1 MRYTSI
7 IFFIC
12 RNFFIL
18 PPSTHKEGGL
28 ITAFQKMKSKLKIIF
43 FTTVLLV
50 IFIIAGCATSLITYN
65 RGDVYMKQGNYDKAI
80 GEFKQVLGK
89 TPNDPVTLSSTGI
102 AYYAKGDYDQA
113 INYLEQAKKADPR
126 HIDAYF
132 YLGMA
137 YEQQGKYQEAMS
149 EYDNCIALKPDNSV
163 VKKIDRRR
171 TFLSREIARD
181 SARKALQNEIAL
193 ASSISTIPD
202 NTVAV
207 TDFTNVGQTKELD
220 LLGKGLSAMLM
231 TDLSKAKALTVV
243 ERMKLESL
251 FSEMKL
257 EGVDSNTATRP
268 GLLLGASKIVTGSFL
283 SLDGKS
289 IDIVSSLTMTKT
301 KTSRPSKSVSG
312 GVEKLFEIEKE
323 LALGILDDMGI
334 ILTEAERNAIIKR
347 VPTRSFDAFMAYSR
361 GLYYED
367 KGMYKEAAQEYE
379 KAISIDPKFIEP
391 KDGLRNAGDLMTE
404 TKNLSSMEN
413 LRNEVALQSQQE
425 SRISEADA
433 NATRGL
439 ISTPSSAVINPRG
452 GGISVPTPTI
462 KTVEVEVI
470 FP

>member
-1 MRYTSI
+1 
-7 IFFIC
+7 
-12 RNFFIL
+12 
-18 PPSTHKEGGL
+18 
-28 ITAFQKMKSKLKIIF
+28 MKPTLKIIQF
-43 FTTVLLV
+43 ANLLLI
-50 IFIIAGCATSLITYN
+50 IFIIAGCATNLTTYN
-65 RGDVYMKQGNYDKAI
+65 RGDVYMKRGDYDKAI
-80 GEFKQVLGK
+80 GEFKQVLER
-89 TPNDPVTLSSTGI
+89 TPNDPVTLSSIGI

-126 HIDAYF
+126 YIDAYF

-163 VKKIDRRR
+163 VKKLDKRR
-171 TFLSREIARD
+171 TFLSREIAID

-193 ASSISTIPD
+193 TSSINTIPD

-207 TDFTNVGQTKELD
+207 TDFTNVGQTKEFD

-231 TDLSKAKALTVV
+231 TDLSKARALTVV

-257 EGVDSNTATRP
+257 EGVDSNTAARP

-379 KAISIDPKFIEP
+379 KAISIDPNFIEP
-391 KDGLRNAGDLMTE
+391 RDGLKNVGDLMTE
-404 TKNLSSMEN
+404 TKNLASMEN
-413 LRNEVALQSQQE
+413 MRNEVALQSQQE
-425 SRISEADA
+425 LRISEADA

-452 GGISVPTPTI
+452 GGVSGLTPTI